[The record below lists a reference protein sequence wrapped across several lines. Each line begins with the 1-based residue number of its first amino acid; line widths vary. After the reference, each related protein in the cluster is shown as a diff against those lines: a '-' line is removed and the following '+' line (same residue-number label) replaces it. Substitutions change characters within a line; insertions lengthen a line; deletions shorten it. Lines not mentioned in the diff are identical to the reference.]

1 MARPLSAS
9 RSRVL
14 VWRAH
19 SVARPLSASR
29 SRVLVWR
36 SLICS
41 ISIVS
46 SSCRIYPCT
55 LHAPQR
61 NARRFSRKVLRVGH
75 RSPAAE
81 FTHRRPFKDTR
92 DYSIRCASQ
101 ISPRTGHTREPDPTH
116 NAPSTQPHAKQQLT
130 NATRQTSC
138 SHAHTHLPRRT
149 MPINR
154 RHRPASQPHSLSHPH
169 ARAHSPVEPS
179 PARAPPT
186 APPAPPPAASTP
198 AAAPVYAPAALAQ
211 PRRACR
217 AMALRREARLD
228 ERDEARDRQGRVEPG
243 RELHAHHR
251 CGKFVIGRY
260 NAIGCAPS
268 SNVCA
273 LCGGRGPR
281 RMGTVTERADSVVPP
296 NWSEFL
302 SG

>member
-1 MARPLSAS
+1 MHIA
-9 RSRVL
+9 
-14 VWRAH
+14 
-19 SVARPLSASR
+19 
-29 SRVLVWR
+29 
-36 SLICS
+36 
-41 ISIVS
+41 
-46 SSCRIYPCT
+46 
-55 LHAPQR
+55 
-61 NARRFSRKVLRVGH
+61 
-75 RSPAAE
+75 RSPKE
-81 FTHRRPFKDTR
+81 RSQVQPKGSQGRPSESGRRVHSHRRPFKDTR
-92 DYSIRCASQ
+92 DNSIRCASQ
-101 ISPRTGHTREPDPTH
+101 ISPRTGRANRTRHTTRS
-116 NAPSTQPHAKQQLT
+116 STQPHAKQQLT